1 MEAVLFDWDGTLL
14 DSLPGV
20 YQANVEVMRAFG
32 LPFDEHHYR
41 RRFTADWRV
50 MYRRLG
56 VPDERMDEASAI
68 WTAAFDGGRRAELF
82 PGVIGALERLRD
94 AGRRLGI
101 VTAGHREIV
110 EPQLSRLDVRRLF
123 DVVVYGDDL
132 PVHKPDP
139 APLRA
144 ALTTL
149 GLVERPG
156 DTAYVGDTRDD
167 VAMAVAVGAVGVGIT
182 SLIGDPDELR
192 RAGASIVTATVAEW
206 VAVELDGRTAGVEA
220 RGPAPR
226 QVGTG
231 IVDPPHE
238 PTT

>member
-82 PGVIGALERLRD
+82 PGVVDALERLRD
-94 AGRRLGI
+94 SGRRLGI
-101 VTAGHREIV
+101 VTSGHREIV
-110 EPQLSRLDVRRLF
+110 GPQLTRLEVRRLF
-123 DVVVYGDDL
+123 EVVVYGDDL
-132 PVHKPDP
+132 AVHKPDP
-139 APLRA
+139 GPLRA

-149 GLVERPG
+149 GLDARPG
-156 DTAYVGDTRDD
+156 ETAYVGDTRDD
-167 VAMAVAVGAVGVGIT
+167 MAMAVAVGAVGVGVT
-182 SLIGDPDELR
+182 SLIGDADELR
-192 RAGASIVTATVAEW
+192 RAGASIVTPTVSAW
-206 VAVELDGRTAGVEA
+206 VTAELDGRALPREGRA
-220 RGPAPR
+220 PAPR
-226 QVGTG
+226 QVGSG
-231 IVDPPHE
+231 VVDRPHE
-238 PTT
+238 PTA